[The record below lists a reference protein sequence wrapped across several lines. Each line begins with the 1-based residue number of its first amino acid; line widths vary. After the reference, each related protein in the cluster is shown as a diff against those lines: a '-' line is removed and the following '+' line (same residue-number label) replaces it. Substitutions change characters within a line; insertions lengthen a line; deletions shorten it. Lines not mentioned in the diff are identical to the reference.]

1 MIGGFA
7 VTNTDR
13 NFELRIARLEL
24 RNRIYQTLL
33 LALATVGLM
42 ALTTDDGSLRARSF
56 ELVSEDGSLRASLR
70 LHEGHPAF
78 MLNDENGVQRLKL
91 FYEPDATGIYVLD
104 AESTPRI
111 GIAQFSHGG
120 GGVALH
126 GPKSKGAA
134 VLYLR
139 DKGSLR
145 FFDADGE
152 VTTQVPPPTRQETE

>member
-1 MIGGFA
+1 MS
-7 VTNTDR
+7 TTERD
-13 NFELRIARLEL
+13 FERRIARLEF
-24 RNRIYQTLL
+24 RNRIYQALL
-33 LALATVGLM
+33 LVLTAVGLM
-42 ALTTDDGSLRARSF
+42 ALTTDNGSLRARSF
-56 ELVSEDGSLRASLR
+56 ELVSEDGSIRAAIR
-70 LHEGHPAF
+70 FDAGNPVF
-78 MLNDENGVQRLKL
+78 MINDENGVERIKL

-152 VTTQVPPPTRQETE
+152 VTTEVPSPTKQEME